1 MKQREGKPRPYP
13 QETFGFNNRVL
24 DLLNLFMSTIQA
36 NFADHATAETART
49 KLVAAGVSANR
60 IHIWN
65 NITGDAPFA
74 ANRDDAAE
82 GGALL
87 GGALGGVAGL
97 AAGAAIGS
105 TYEGS
110 APATSSAGV
119 RLVVDV
125 QDGDPDVAA
134 LLRENGATV

>member
-1 MKQREGKPRPYP
+1 
-13 QETFGFNNRVL
+13 
-24 DLLNLFMSTIQA
+24 MSTIHA

-49 KLVAAGVSANR
+49 KLVAAGVAAGH

-65 NITGDAPFA
+65 NIAGNAPFA
-74 ANRDDAAE
+74 ASRDDAAE
-82 GGALL
+82 GGALIGGLL
-87 GGALGGVAGL
+87 GGAAGL

-110 APATSSAGV
+110 APATSSSGV

-125 QDGDPDVAA
+125 VDGDPDVAA
-134 LLRENGATV
+134 LLRESGATV

>member
-1 MKQREGKPRPYP
+1 
-13 QETFGFNNRVL
+13 
-24 DLLNLFMSTIQA
+24 MSTIHA

-49 KLVAAGVSANR
+49 KLVAAGVAQSR

-65 NITGDAPFA
+65 NIAGDAPFA
-74 ANRDDAAE
+74 ANRDDASE

-110 APATSSAGV
+110 APSTSSSGV

-125 QDGDPDVAA
+125 GDGDPDVAA
-134 LLRENGATV
+134 LLRESGATV